1 MLEKVKEISN
11 KIRCIHRHTI
21 EEHPSCFAENKID
34 IKQADKLAKK
44 MGIPWYQVPGMK
56 IGVLDIE
63 ADGLKADFSTM
74 LTWCIKDL
82 DGKLNYDVVTKADL
96 FSGNADRAIVAS
108 LVERLKDY
116 SIIIGY
122 FSTGYDFP
130 FTRAKALHYGLEFPG
145 YGELYHFDLYYT
157 VKSKLGLSRKS
168 LDSACDYLGIKGKTP
183 IEKEV
188 WRQAKYGDAISLH
201 SVLEHNMA
209 DVEITEQL
217 YKKLIPFRKWIKTS
231 V

>member
-1 MLEKVKEISN
+1 MLDKVKE
-11 KIRCIHRHTI
+11 KLRCIHRHTI
-21 EEHPSCFAENKID
+21 DDHPNCFAENKINM
-34 IKQADKLAKK
+34 KQADKLSKEL
-44 MGIPWYQVPGMK
+44 GLPWYQVPGLK

-82 DGKLNYDVVTKADL
+82 DGKIHYDVVTKADL
-96 FSGNADRAIVAS
+96 FAGNADKNIVES
-108 LVERLKDY
+108 LVTRLKDY

-122 FSTGYDFP
+122 YSTGYDLP
-130 FTRAKALHYGLEFPG
+130 FVRTKAMHFGYEFPG

-157 VKSKLGLSRKS
+157 VKSKLCLSRKS

-183 IEKEV
+183 LDKEI
-188 WRQAKYGDAISLH
+188 WRQAKYGNSQALKG
-201 SVLEHNMA
+201 VLEHNMG

-217 YKKLIPFRKWIKTS
+217 YKRLIPFRKWIKTS